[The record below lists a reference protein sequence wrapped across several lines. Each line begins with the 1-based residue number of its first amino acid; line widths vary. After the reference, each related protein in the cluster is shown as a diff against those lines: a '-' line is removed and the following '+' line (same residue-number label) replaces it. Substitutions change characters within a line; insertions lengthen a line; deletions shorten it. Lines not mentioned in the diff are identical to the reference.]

1 MKTILLFSL
10 MLLSC
15 TTRNTKIE
23 KNNALT
29 GKVIKIVDGDTFDLL
44 TDDKTT
50 IRIRMNGIDCPERK
64 QDYYQ
69 VCKDA
74 LAEYIFGKDV
84 KLITHGKDRYTRT
97 IADVFYKNE
106 NMNLKMIQNGF
117 AWHYKK
123 YSSNLIMAKAEEDAR
138 RKKIGL
144 WTMDN
149 AIAPWDY
156 RKFKKQHLNGF

>member
-1 MKTILLFSL
+1 MKTILLYSL

-15 TTRNTKIE
+15 TTRNTTIE
-23 KNNALT
+23 KNNAVT

-44 TDDKTT
+44 IEDKTT

-74 LAEYIFGKDV
+74 LAKCIFDKNV
-84 KLITHGKDRYTRT
+84 TLITHGKDRYTRT

-106 NMNLKMIQNGF
+106 NINLDMLKNGF

-123 YSSNLIMAKAEEDAR
+123 YSSDPIMAKAEEDAR
-138 RKKIGL
+138 KAKIGL
-144 WTMDN
+144 WSMKDP
-149 AIAPWDY
+149 IAPWNY
-156 RKFKKQHLNGF
+156 RKFKKEH